1 MSADET
7 TKDGPAEDGPTKD
20 APTKDG
26 PKSAI
31 LPEPPLPAEGTPEG
45 DALRRARVL
54 FHLGDYAEV
63 RRLLTPL
70 QASKNTAV
78 ADAASEL
85 LRRIAVDPVQ
95 IGFLVGCLLAILTIA
110 FVYLR

>member
-1 MSADET
+1 MSAAD
-7 TKDGPAEDGPTKD
+7 PQSAEPTK
-20 APTKDG
+20 AEG

-45 DALRRARVL
+45 DTLRRARAL

-70 QASKNTAV
+70 VTSKNSAV

-95 IGFLVGCLLAILTIA
+95 IGFLIGCLLAILTIA
-110 FVYLR
+110 VVYLR